1 MIHLRDYQLQAIAEC
16 RAALSADV
24 NRVAVQLPTGTGK
37 TVTFAAGIDEWLTGE
52 LRERGAARGTR
63 RVLVLVHTDELVRQA
78 VEKIRLV
85 VRGGLWTVG
94 VVKAGENEVGA
105 DIIVASVQTLANP
118 ARRAQIGDVGLIV
131 VDEAHHAT
139 APTYRAILEHFG
151 GLPDCEHAHGVP
163 CWDCHGTGFTGPP
176 VPVLGFTATLVRS
189 DGQGLGRVWQDL
201 AFSRSLSWAIRKGY
215 LVDLVA
221 YRIEVPDL
229 DAGASDAV
237 LDAMLCDSIAPAAVV
252 TSWMSTVMTD
262 PSGAG
267 PSTVL
272 FAPLVKSAQTFADA
286 FNAVGIKA
294 EVVHGGLPAAERR
307 AILDRYDAGVT
318 TVVCNAMVLTEG
330 WDSPRTKCVIVARP
344 TKSVPLFVQM
354 VGRGLRPW
362 LEADAPPREEQRCV
376 LLCVAD
382 STTELVTQADL
393 SDKPIQ
399 AKDGASLLEME
410 DEWDIGAGLLVEA
423 DRAYEG
429 PVVAR
434 EFDPLVQ
441 RSSKVWAF
449 TEAGCPFLPVG
460 KAPDYVF
467 LVHEP
472 DGWAVFWYAGGRG
485 ARRLLRAIPDLELAM
500 TLAEDEA
507 TDRGG
512 DIGRLLADKGRAWRR
527 ERPSTSQM
535 EMAVSV
541 GIPVR
546 HVEEL
551 LRSRHGGKAG
561 RLADMIDRARASKR
575 LDPMVI
581 RILERA
587 ENVVPAS

>member
-1 MIHLRDYQLQAIAEC
+1 MILRDYQLQAIAEC

-37 TVTFAAGIDEWLTGE
+37 TVTFAEYIVEWLAEPVRIRDGRTT
-52 LRERGAARGTR
+52 ERA
-63 RVLVLVHTDELVRQA
+63 LVLVHTDELVWQA
-78 VEKIRLV
+78 VKKIRIMS
-85 VRGGLWTVG
+85 RGRWSVG
-94 VVKAGENEVGA
+94 IVKGQAWNEVDA
-105 DIIVASVQTLANP
+105 DIVVASVPTLVNP
-118 ARRAQIGDVGLIV
+118 ARREQIRDVGLIV
-131 VDEAHHAT
+131 VDECHHAT
-139 APTYRAILEHFG
+139 APSYQAILEHFG
-151 GLPDCEHAHGVP
+151 GLPFRGYLWNEP
-163 CWDCHGTGFTGPP
+163 R
-176 VPVLGFTATLVRS
+176 VPVIGFTATLVRS
-189 DGQGLGRVWQDL
+189 DGQGLGGVWQDL

-237 LDAMLCDSIAPAAVV
+237 LDAMLCDSIAPSAVV
-252 TSWMSTVMTD
+252 DAWMSRAG
-262 PSGAG
+262 GADWAAMG
-267 PSTVL
+267 APTEYPSTVL
-272 FAPLVKSAQTFADA
+272 FAPLVKSARAFAAA
-286 FNAVGIKA
+286 FNDRGISAAVI
-294 EVVHGGLPAAERR
+294 HGGMPEDERR
-307 AILDRYDAGVT
+307 GRLEAHEQGKI
-318 TVVCNAMVLTEG
+318 TVLCNAMVLTEG

-362 LEADAPPREEQRCV
+362 LEAGAPPREDQRCV

-393 SDKPIQ
+393 SDKPIE

-410 DEWDIGAGLLVEA
+410 DEWDIGAGLLAETE
-423 DRAYEG
+423 RAYAG

-449 TEAGCPFLPVG
+449 TETGHPFLPVG

-467 LVHEP
+467 LVREP
-472 DGWAVFWYAGGRG
+472 DGWSVFWYAGGSG
-485 ARRLLRAIPDLELAM
+485 ARRLLRSIPDLELAM
-500 TLAEDEA
+500 ALAEDEA

-512 DIGRLLADKGRAWRR
+512 DIGRMLADKGRAWRR
-527 ERPSTSQM
+527 ERPSQNQM

-541 GIPVR
+541 GVPVW

-561 RLADMIDRARASKR
+561 RLSDMIDRVRASKR

-581 RILERA
+581 RILEQVKD
-587 ENVVPAS
+587 VVPAS